1 MPEDVSKLSI
11 ARDDGAPPAARNT
24 APFLRVLHPGAAI
37 DGLPARKMSAGESQA
52 CSRPP
57 IPLVARPSIVTATA
71 REERTMSNSTPYR
84 KLVGEEATPT
94 SIPLARD
101 SSAIYERASTA
112 ETAGRDVS
120 SFPIPA
126 NEPGRLAALRA
137 LDILDSP
144 PETAYDEIA
153 VLAAQI
159 CGCPIGYISFI
170 DDDRSWLKAKYG
182 FPPQRTDAP
191 RAAAV
196 CSTTICGAEMFVVPD
211 MTQDSRF
218 DRIGVVVDEPHC
230 RFYCGVPLITDE
242 GYALGALCVLDFEP
256 RRLTFEQTEALRRLS
271 RQVLTLLEL
280 RRRRIG
286 HNQTIAELE
295 LPREDVAVQKARAE
309 ELLDNL
315 LPRAIAE
322 ELKRD
327 GRVQPRYVR
336 SATVLLA
343 DFQGFTLLSEQA
355 EPAALIGLL
364 DEYFSAFDDI
374 MARHRLEKIK
384 TIGDAYMAVGGVPET
399 GLLHPIDAGLAALE
413 MQATVSRMKSR
424 GDASRLPSLELR
436 IGIHTGPVIS
446 GVVGNRRFTFDIWGD
461 AVNIASFMEAQCLPG
476 RINVSDTVAGHAKAL
491 FELEPRGPVEAKH
504 ERTHEMFFL
513 NRLKPEFSSDQD
525 GQQPNESFAA
535 EYDRLTGRSPPQPM
549 QDPFSPSARRCASH
563 FRRPGLV

>member
-1 MPEDVSKLSI
+1 LS
-11 ARDDGAPPAARNT
+11 D
-24 APFLRVLHPGAAI
+24 
-37 DGLPARKMSAGESQA
+37 
-52 CSRPP
+52 
-57 IPLVARPSIVTATA
+57 
-71 REERTMSNSTPYR
+71 STPYR
-84 KLVGEEATPT
+84 KLAGDGATSP
-94 SIPLARD
+94 SVPVVRD
-101 SSAIYERASTA
+101 ASAICRRASTA
-112 ETAGRDVS
+112 ETAGRDAS
-120 SFPIPA
+120 SFLIPA
-126 NEPGRLAALRA
+126 NEPQRLKALRA

-144 PETAYDEIA
+144 PEAAYDEIA

-159 CGCPIGYISFI
+159 CECPIGYISFI
-170 DDDRSWLKAKYG
+170 DDDRSWVKAKYG
-182 FPPQRTDAP
+182 LPPQMTDAR

-218 DRIGVVVDEPHC
+218 DRFAVVVDEPHC

-280 RRRRIG
+280 RRRLIG

-309 ELLDNL
+309 DLLDNL

-336 SATVLLA
+336 SATILLA
-343 DFQGFTLLSEQA
+343 DFQGFTLLSERA

-364 DEYFSAFDDI
+364 DEYFKAFDDI

-384 TIGDAYMAVGGVPET
+384 TIGDAYMAVGGVLET
-399 GLLHPIDAGLAALE
+399 GLTHPIDAGLAALE
-413 MQATVSRMKSR
+413 MQAAVARMKSR
-424 GDASRLPSLELR
+424 GDALRLPSLELR

-446 GVVGNRRFTFDIWGD
+446 GVVGNRRFAFDIWGD

-476 RINVSDTVAGHAKAL
+476 RINVSDTAAGHAKTL
-491 FELEPRGPVEAKH
+491 FDLEPRGRVEAKH
-504 ERTHEMFFL
+504 QRTHEMFFL

-525 GQQPNESFAA
+525 GREPNESFGA
-535 EYDRLTGRSPPQPM
+535 EYDRLTQRPPTQLTQDLSSP
-549 QDPFSPSARRCASH
+549 
-563 FRRPGLV
+563 

>member
-1 MPEDVSKLSI
+1 
-11 ARDDGAPPAARNT
+11 
-24 APFLRVLHPGAAI
+24 
-37 DGLPARKMSAGESQA
+37 
-52 CSRPP
+52 
-57 IPLVARPSIVTATA
+57 
-71 REERTMSNSTPYR
+71 MSNSTPYK
-84 KLVGEEATPT
+84 KLVGEEATLT
-94 SIPLARD
+94 SVSLARN
-101 SSAIYERASTA
+101 SSAICERASTA
-112 ETAGRDVS
+112 QTAGRDVL

-126 NEPGRLAALRA
+126 NESGRLAALRA

-182 FPPQRTDAP
+182 FPPQRADAP

-295 LPREDVAVQKARAE
+295 LPREDVALQKARAE

-424 GDASRLPSLELR
+424 DDASRLPSLELR
-436 IGIHTGPVIS
+436 IGIHTGPVIC
-446 GVVGNRRFTFDIWGD
+446 GVVGNRRFAFDIWGD

-476 RINVSDTVAGHAKAL
+476 RINVSDTAAGHAKAL
-491 FELEPRGPVEAKH
+491 FDLEPRGRVEAKH
-504 ERTHEMFFL
+504 QRTHEMFFL
-513 NRLKPEFSSDQD
+513 NRLKPEFSSDRD
-525 GQQPNESFAA
+525 GQQPNENFAA

-549 QDPFSPSARRCASH
+549 QDPFSP
-563 FRRPGLV
+563 

>member
-1 MPEDVSKLSI
+1 MSDSTPHRKFAVERVTPAPTPLDKGDVSTSESPLS
-11 ARDDGAPPAARNT
+11 AEAAGKD
-24 APFLRVLHPGAAI
+24 L
-37 DGLPARKMSAGESQA
+37 
-52 CSRPP
+52 
-57 IPLVARPSIVTATA
+57 
-71 REERTMSNSTPYR
+71 
-84 KLVGEEATPT
+84 
-94 SIPLARD
+94 LA
-101 SSAIYERASTA
+101 
-112 ETAGRDVS
+112 
-120 SFPIPA
+120 FPIPT
-126 NEPGRLAALRA
+126 NEPERLKALRA

-144 PETAYDEIA
+144 PEAAYDEIA
-153 VLAAQI
+153 ELAAQI

-170 DDDRSWLKAKYG
+170 DDDRRWLKARYG
-182 FPPQRTDAP
+182 LPSEVTNAP
-191 RAAAV
+191 RGATV

-218 DRIGVVVDEPHC
+218 DRIAVVVGEPHC

-242 GYALGALCVLDFEP
+242 GYAVGTLCVLDLEP
-256 RRLTFEQTEALRRLS
+256 RRLTFEQTQALRRLS

-280 RRRRIG
+280 RRSLIE
-286 HNQTIAELE
+286 HNQTIAQLA
-295 LPREDVAVQKARAE
+295 LAREDAAAQKARADK
-309 ELLDNL
+309 LLDNL

-327 GRVQPRYVR
+327 GRVQTRYVR

-374 MARHRLEKIK
+374 MVRHGLEKIK
-384 TIGDAYMAVGGVPET
+384 TVGDAYMAVGGVPET
-399 GLLHPIDAGLAALE
+399 GLRHPIDAGLAALE
-413 MQATVSRMKSR
+413 MQATVARMKSR
-424 GDASRLPSLELR
+424 DDILRLPSLELR
-436 IGIHTGPVIS
+436 IGVHTGPVIS

-535 EYDRLTGRSPPQPM
+535 KYDRLTGRSPPQPM
-549 QDPFSPSARRCASH
+549 QDPFSP
-563 FRRPGLV
+563 

>member
-1 MPEDVSKLSI
+1 MPEDVPKLSI
-11 ARDDGAPPAARNT
+11 VQDDGAPPAARNT
-24 APFLRVLHPGAAI
+24 ALFLRVLHPGAPI
-37 DGLPARKMSAGESQA
+37 DGLPMRKMSAGESQA

-57 IPLVARPSIVTATA
+57 VTLLARPSMVRATA
-71 REERTMSNSTPYR
+71 REERTLSDSTPYR
-84 KLVGEEATPT
+84 KPLGEEATPT
-94 SIPLARD
+94 PVPPVRD
-101 SSAIYERASTA
+101 ASAIDERASTA
-112 ETAGRDVS
+112 ETAGTDAS

-126 NEPGRLAALRA
+126 NEPERLNALRA
-137 LDILDSP
+137 LDVLDSP

-153 VLAAQI
+153 GLAAQI

-170 DDDRSWLKAKYG
+170 DDDRRWLKARYG
-182 FPPQRTDAP
+182 LPPEITNAP
-191 RAAAV
+191 RGATV

-218 DRIGVVVDEPHC
+218 DRIAMVVGEPHC

-242 GYALGALCVLDFEP
+242 GYALGSLCVMDFEP

-271 RQVLTLLEL
+271 RQILTLLEL
-280 RRRRIG
+280 RRRLID
-286 HNQTIAELE
+286 HNQTIRELE
-295 LPREDVAVQKARAE
+295 LARTEAAEQKARTD

-327 GRVQPRYVR
+327 GKVQPKYIR

-343 DFQGFTLLSEQA
+343 DFQGFTLLSERA

-374 MARHRLEKIK
+374 MARHGLEKIK

-399 GLLHPIDAGLAALE
+399 GLPHPIDAGLAALE
-413 MQATVSRMKSR
+413 MQATVARMKSR
-424 GDASRLPSLELR
+424 SDALRLPSLELR

-446 GVVGNRRFTFDIWGD
+446 GVVGNHRFAFDIWGD

-476 RINVSDTVAGHAKAL
+476 RINVSDTAAGHAKTL
-491 FELEPRGPVEAKH
+491 FELEPRGAVEAKH
-504 ERTHEMFFL
+504 QRTHEMFFL

-525 GQQPNESFAA
+525 GHEPNESFAA
-535 EYDRLTGRSPPQPM
+535 EYDRLTQRPPTQLL
-549 QDPFSPSARRCASH
+549 QDPFSP
-563 FRRPGLV
+563 

>member
-1 MPEDVSKLSI
+1 
-11 ARDDGAPPAARNT
+11 
-24 APFLRVLHPGAAI
+24 
-37 DGLPARKMSAGESQA
+37 MSD
-52 CSRPP
+52 
-57 IPLVARPSIVTATA
+57 
-71 REERTMSNSTPYR
+71 STPYR

-94 SIPLARD
+94 SVPLARD
-101 SSAIYERASTA
+101 ANAIYERASTA
-112 ETAGRDVS
+112 ETAGRDML

-126 NEPGRLAALRA
+126 NESGRLAALRA

-182 FPPQRTDAP
+182 FPPQRADAP

-211 MTQDSRF
+211 RTQDSRF

-286 HNQTIAELE
+286 HNQAIAELE
-295 LPREDVAVQKARAE
+295 PPREDVALQKARAE

-327 GRVQPRYVR
+327 GRVQPRYIR

-343 DFQGFTLLSEQA
+343 DFQGFTLLSERA

-374 MARHRLEKIK
+374 RARHGLEKIK
-384 TIGDAYMAVGGVPET
+384 TIGDAYMAVGGVPER
-399 GLLHPIDAGLAALE
+399 GLPHSIDACLAALE
-413 MQATVSRMKSR
+413 MQATVARMKSR
-424 GDASRLPSLELR
+424 SDTWRLPSLELR

-446 GVVGNRRFTFDIWGD
+446 GVVGNHRFSFDIWGD
-461 AVNIASFMEAQCLPG
+461 TVNIASFMEAQCLPG
-476 RINVSDTVAGHAKAL
+476 RINVSGTAAGHAKTL
-491 FELEPRGPVEAKH
+491 FDLEPRGPVEAKH
-504 ERTHEMFFL
+504 QRTHEMFFL

-535 EYDRLTGRSPPQPM
+535 E
-549 QDPFSPSARRCASH
+549 
-563 FRRPGLV
+563 

>member
-1 MPEDVSKLSI
+1 LS
-11 ARDDGAPPAARNT
+11 D
-24 APFLRVLHPGAAI
+24 
-37 DGLPARKMSAGESQA
+37 
-52 CSRPP
+52 
-57 IPLVARPSIVTATA
+57 
-71 REERTMSNSTPYR
+71 STPYR
-84 KLVGEEATPT
+84 KFAGERVTPAPT
-94 SIPLARD
+94 SLTNSD
-101 SSAIYERASTA
+101 ASTSESLTSA
-112 ETAGRDVS
+112 EAPAKDLSAV
-120 SFPIPA
+120 PVPA
-126 NEPGRLAALRA
+126 NEPERLKALRA

-144 PETAYDEIA
+144 PEAAYDEIA

-182 FPPQRTDAP
+182 FPPHRADAP

-271 RQVLTLLEL
+271 REVLTLLEL

-295 LPREDVAVQKARAE
+295 PPREDVALQEARAE

-374 MARHRLEKIK
+374 MAHHRLEKIK

-399 GLLHPIDAGLAALE
+399 GLLHPIDAALAALE
-413 MQATVSRMKSR
+413 MQATVSRMKSW

-504 ERTHEMFFL
+504 DRTHEMFFL
-513 NRLKPEFSSDQD
+513 NRLKPEFSSDQA

-535 EYDRLTGRSPPQPM
+535 KYDRLTGRSSPM
-549 QDPFSPSARRCASH
+549 QDLSSP
-563 FRRPGLV
+563 

>member
-1 MPEDVSKLSI
+1 MSDSTPHRKIAGERVTPAPTPLAKSDVSTSESLLS
-11 ARDDGAPPAARNT
+11 AEAA
-24 APFLRVLHPGAAI
+24 AKEL
-37 DGLPARKMSAGESQA
+37 
-52 CSRPP
+52 
-57 IPLVARPSIVTATA
+57 
-71 REERTMSNSTPYR
+71 
-84 KLVGEEATPT
+84 
-94 SIPLARD
+94 LA
-101 SSAIYERASTA
+101 
-112 ETAGRDVS
+112 
-120 SFPIPA
+120 FPIPV
-126 NEPGRLAALRA
+126 NEPGRLRALRA

-144 PETAYDEIA
+144 PEAAYDEIA

-159 CGCPIGYISFI
+159 CECPIGYISFV

-182 FPPQRTDAP
+182 LPPQRADAP

-211 MTQDSRF
+211 MAQDSRF
-218 DRIGVVVDEPHC
+218 DHIAVVVDEPHC

-280 RRRRIG
+280 RRRLIG

-295 LPREDVAVQKARAE
+295 PPREDIAVQRARAE
-309 ELLDNL
+309 DLLDNL

-336 SATVLLA
+336 SATILLA
-343 DFQGFTLLSEQA
+343 DFQGFTLLSERA

-364 DEYFSAFDDI
+364 DEYFRAFDDI

-384 TIGDAYMAVGGVPET
+384 TIGDAYMAVGGVLET
-399 GLLHPIDAGLAALE
+399 GLPHPIDAGLAALE
-413 MQATVSRMKSR
+413 MQAAVARMKSR
-424 GDASRLPSLELR
+424 GDPLQLPPLELR

-446 GVVGNRRFTFDIWGD
+446 GVVGNRRFAFDIWGD

-476 RINVSDTVAGHAKAL
+476 RINVSDTAAGHAKTL
-491 FELEPRGPVEAKH
+491 FDLEPRGRVEAKH
-504 ERTHEMFFL
+504 QRTHEMFFL
-513 NRLKPEFSSDQD
+513 NRLKPEFSNDQE
-525 GQQPNESFAA
+525 GREPNESFGA
-535 EYDRLTGRSPPQPM
+535 EYDRLTQRPPTQLM
-549 QDPFSPSARRCASH
+549 QDLSSP
-563 FRRPGLV
+563 

>member
-1 MPEDVSKLSI
+1 MSDSTPHRKFAGERVTPAPTPLAKSDVSTSASPLN
-11 ARDDGAPPAARNT
+11 AEAAGKD
-24 APFLRVLHPGAAI
+24 L
-37 DGLPARKMSAGESQA
+37 
-52 CSRPP
+52 
-57 IPLVARPSIVTATA
+57 
-71 REERTMSNSTPYR
+71 
-84 KLVGEEATPT
+84 
-94 SIPLARD
+94 LA
-101 SSAIYERASTA
+101 
-112 ETAGRDVS
+112 
-120 SFPIPA
+120 FPIPA
-126 NEPGRLAALRA
+126 NESQRVTALRA

-153 VLAAQI
+153 ELAAQI
-159 CGCPIGYISFI
+159 CGCPIGYISFV
-170 DDDRSWLKAKYG
+170 DDDRRWLKARYG
-182 FPPQRTDAP
+182 LPAEVTNAP
-191 RAAAV
+191 RGATV

-218 DRIGVVVDEPHC
+218 DRIAIVVGEPHC

-242 GYALGALCVLDFEP
+242 GYALGTLCVLDFEP

-280 RRRRIG
+280 RRRLIE
-286 HNQTIAELE
+286 HNETIAQLE
-295 LPREDVAVQKARAE
+295 LAREEAAAQKARAD

-315 LPRAIAE
+315 MPRAITE
-322 ELKRD
+322 ELKKY
-327 GRVQPRYVR
+327 GKVQPKYIR

-343 DFQGFTLLSEQA
+343 DFQGFTLLSERA

-374 MARHRLEKIK
+374 VASHGLEKIK

-399 GLLHPIDAGLAALE
+399 GLRHPIDACLAALE
-413 MQATVSRMKSR
+413 IQATAARMKSR
-424 GDASRLPSLELR
+424 SDRLRLPSLELR
-436 IGIHTGPVIS
+436 VGAHTGPVIS

-461 AVNIASFMEAQCLPG
+461 AVNIASFMEAHCLPG

-535 EYDRLTGRSPPQPM
+535 EYDRLTGRSPPQLM
-549 QDPFSPSARRCASH
+549 QDMSSP
-563 FRRPGLV
+563 